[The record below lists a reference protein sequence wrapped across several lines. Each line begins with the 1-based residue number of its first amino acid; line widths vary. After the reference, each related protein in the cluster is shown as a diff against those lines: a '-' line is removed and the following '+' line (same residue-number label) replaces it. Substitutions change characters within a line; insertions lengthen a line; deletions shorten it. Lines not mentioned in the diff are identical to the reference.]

1 MKTLPLKR
9 LLNQISFFG
18 GANVINIV
26 LPVILIPILALAFIP
41 SDYRVLSMFQMLIAL
56 FSIFI
61 GLQSQSSVLRYVKN
75 DERDFKADQRMIGS
89 TFFIFSR
96 SFFVLFILIFLIQ
109 NIISDFLKLNNLV
122 VWLAFIAANLYFFWN
137 LFLNYSQAKENGRA
151 YFISTCIH
159 ASASLSLTV
168 VFISFGFDFN
178 ERIIAIVLSAALIG
192 IISRAKFGFKN
203 IIWNDESIKKNLTYA
218 LGLIPHALFVFMLAY
233 IDKIYVNTFSSDST
247 AGSYF
252 LMFQV
257 SQICLLVPTSL
268 NKIFVPW
275 IFNNGSDSVKIKKL
289 FKIKNIFIS
298 ALLIFLVCSLTAI
311 FGYIALLLIGG
322 KNSYEII
329 GSIFILLSL
338 VAILDSFYLFSV
350 TLLHFLEETKTISL
364 ITLISV
370 ICTIIMLGLTGP
382 TFGVTG
388 AALSCLF
395 GSLIRLMLSFAI
407 GMRGFKKYHFN
418 KNGVK
423 L

>member
-1 MKTLPLKR
+1 M
-9 LLNQISFFG
+9 
-18 GANVINIV
+18 
-26 LPVILIPILALAFIP
+26 
-41 SDYRVLSMFQMLIAL
+41 
-56 FSIFI
+56 
-61 GLQSQSSVLRYVKN
+61 
-75 DERDFKADQRMIGS
+75 
-89 TFFIFSR
+89 
-96 SFFVLFILIFLIQ
+96 
-109 NIISDFLKLNNLV
+109 
-122 VWLAFIAANLYFFWN
+122 
-137 LFLNYSQAKENGRA
+137 
-151 YFISTCIH
+151 
-159 ASASLSLTV
+159 
-168 VFISFGFDFN
+168 
-178 ERIIAIVLSAALIG
+178 
-192 IISRAKFGFKN
+192 
-203 IIWNDESIKKNLTYA
+203 
-218 LGLIPHALFVFMLAY
+218 
-233 IDKIYVNTFSSDST
+233 
-247 AGSYF
+247 
-252 LMFQV
+252 
-257 SQICLLVPTSL
+257 PTSL

>member
-1 MKTLPLKR
+1 
-9 LLNQISFFG
+9 
-18 GANVINIV
+18 
-26 LPVILIPILALAFIP
+26 
-41 SDYRVLSMFQMLIAL
+41 MFQLLIAL

-75 DERDFKADQRMIGS
+75 DERDLMADQRMIGS
-89 TFFIFSR
+89 SFFIFSR

-109 NIISDFLKLNNLV
+109 NIISDFLKLNNLLI
-122 VWLAFIAANLYFFWN
+122 WLAFVSANSYFFWN

-151 YFISTCIH
+151 YFFSTLIH
-159 ASASLSLTV
+159 AAASLSLTV

-178 ERIIAIVLSAALIG
+178 ERIVAIVLSAVLIG

-203 IIWNDESIKKNLTYA
+203 IIWNNENIKKNLKYA
-218 LGLIPHALFVFMLAY
+218 LGLIPHTLFVFMLSY
-233 IDKIYVNTFSSDST
+233 IDKIYVNAFSSDIT

-257 SQICLLVPTSL
+257 SQICLLVPATL

-275 IFNNGSDSVKIKKL
+275 LFNNGSDSVMIKKL
-289 FKIKNIFIS
+289 FKIRNIFI
-298 ALLIFLVCSLTAI
+298 ATLLILLVCSLTAI
-311 FGYIALLLIGG
+311 FGYIALILIGS

-329 GSIFILLSL
+329 GTIFILLSL
-338 VAILDSFYLFSV
+338 VAILDSCYLFSV

-364 ITLISV
+364 ITLISI
-370 ICTIIMLGLTGP
+370 ICTIIMLGLIGSTY
-382 TFGVTG
+382 GVTG

-395 GSLIRLMLSFAI
+395 GSLIRLMLTVSI
-407 GMRGFKKYHFN
+407 GVRRFKNYHFN
-418 KNGVK
+418 KSGVI